1 MEEKIGI
8 VADEAIDLPEEII
21 KENDISIVPFK
32 LDLQELEQ
40 FPGNI
45 YEKMEASEKQGAIV
59 FVKTSQPSI
68 NEFLKAFKK
77 IKILPRS
84 NLLYHIFQTFWSIQF
99 SSSGAKILK
108 R

>member
-45 YEKMEASEKQGAIV
+45 YEKWRPR
-59 FVKTSQPSI
+59 KT
-68 NEFLKAFKK
+68 
-77 IKILPRS
+77 RS
-84 NLLYHIFQTFWSIQF
+84 HRLC
-99 SSSGAKILK
+99 
-108 R
+108 